1 MILLDKF
8 VKKILKENE
17 TSSFG
22 IVEGNRF
29 YNFIQ
34 TSIGKARYVYGAY
47 GLSNEY
53 FYSNLDEQ
61 YKLVA
66 IVSDGIVYVV
76 DRYFFH
82 IYYSDDDT
90 VAPETVRYLSDFRKE
105 LNQYVIDSVFPKF
118 YEEVSTDGISEKDI
132 YTDCKQVAREY
143 RLSGGWI
150 EGQIMGDLLE
160 SLTMLLTMQD
170 AADILCGIRTKDE
183 LALKRLKEIKDWGVR
198 KATVEKV
205 KEYTKDPNLVEDWE
219 VAMAKGIIPFGAK
232 TIRVEFE
239 LNGKVA
245 SGKMEPLTVV
255 RALELKNNFI
265 DCDFIPGSH
274 GIEVMRSLGASIS
287 RGDKCSLTCKNIRKI
302 TYGRKVW
309 YVRKMKN

>member
-17 TSSFG
+17 ISSFG
-22 IVEGNRF
+22 IVEGDRF

-34 TSIGKARYVYGAY
+34 TRIGKARYVYGAC

-82 IYYSDDDT
+82 IYYSDDT
-90 VAPETVRYLSDFRKE
+90 AVPETVKYLSDFCKE

-160 SLTMLLTMQD
+160 SLAMLLTTQD

-183 LALKRLKEIKDWGVR
+183 LALKRLKEIKDWGIR

-245 SGKMEPLTVV
+245 SGKMEPLIVV

-265 DCDFIPGSH
+265 DCDFISGSH
-274 GIEVMRSLGASIS
+274 GNAIMRSLGASIS
-287 RGDKCSLTCKNIRKI
+287 RGDKCSLTCKNITKI
-302 TYGRKVW
+302 TDGRREL
-309 YVRKMKN
+309 YVKEVN